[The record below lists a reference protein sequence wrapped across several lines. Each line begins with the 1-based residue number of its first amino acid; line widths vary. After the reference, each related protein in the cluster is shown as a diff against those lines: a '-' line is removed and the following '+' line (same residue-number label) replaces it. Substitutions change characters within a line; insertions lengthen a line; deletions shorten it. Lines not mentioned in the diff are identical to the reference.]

1 MELKIEIRGLDDVK
15 KMLDPKIYKKATA
28 ATLNDLSSA
37 VSTQVSKQIK
47 ERYTLP
53 SARIKQDIDVKKAG
67 VDDMRA
73 ILTFSGK
80 PPGLQHYKA
89 VQTLVNVQRKQT
101 SKGIVTKRFKRA
113 RQMMKGVSVEVI
125 RGSRKIVGGAFLMT
139 TAKGGGGIWRR
150 KSKERMPIERMFG
163 PSIKGMFIKMGGKT
177 LAEKIIG
184 ERLAKIFQRNVER
197 YIYKKG
203 KAST

>member
-1 MELKIEIRGLDDVK
+1 MELKIEIKGLEEVK
-15 KMLDPKIYKKATA
+15 KMLDPKIYRSAMR

-47 ERYTLP
+47 DRYTLP
-53 SARIKQDIDVKKAG
+53 SARIKQGIDIKKAG
-67 VDDMRA
+67 ADDMRA
-73 ILTFSGK
+73 VLTFSGK

-125 RGSRKIVGGAFLMT
+125 RGGRKLVRGAFLMT
-139 TAKGGGGIWRR
+139 TTKGGGGVWRR
-150 KSKERMPIERMFG
+150 KGEDRMPIERRFG
-163 PSIKGMFIKMGGKT
+163 PSIKGMFKQMGGKT
-177 LAEKIIG
+177 LAEKIVG
-184 ERLAKIFQRNVER
+184 ERLAQIFRRNVQR
-197 YIYKKG
+197 YEYKKG
-203 KAST
+203 H

>member
-1 MELKIEIRGLDDVK
+1 MEFRIEIKGLDDVK
-15 KMLDPKIYKKATA
+15 KALDPKIYQKAMR

-53 SARIKQDIDVKKAG
+53 SARIKQGINVKKAG
-67 VDDMRA
+67 DDMRA

-125 RGSRKIVGGAFLMT
+125 RGSRKLVRGAFLMT
-139 TAKGGGGIWRR
+139 TGKGGGGVWRR
-150 KSKERMPIERMFG
+150 KGKDRMPIERKFG
-163 PSIKGMFIKMGGKT
+163 PSIKGMFTQMGGKT
-177 LAEKIIG
+177 LAEKIVG

-197 YIYKKG
+197 FEYKRR
-203 KAST
+203 